1 MSICLLA
8 ATTFVLFLSTQV
20 GTPVLPALSAQ
31 LGSNPQAMADM
42 STAMGAFDSAIDLV
56 IFVAPLL
63 GIGAYGIVRD
73 VNPLILAAGLPAL
86 AALPVALRTA
96 ETRPGRGWKNVP
108 AQS

>member
-31 LGSNPQAMADM
+31 LGANPQAMADM

-86 AALPVALRTA
+86 VALPIALRMG
-96 ETRPGRGWKNVP
+96 ETRLARAWKSAPGQP
-108 AQS
+108 